1 MVVQDVVGTL
11 SEAAL
16 EKTLTLEVFIPPEVP
31 SVWVDAERLRQV
43 LSNLLGN
50 AVKFTPAGRRISVA
64 AQEEEAAVRISV
76 ADTGPGIPAEH
87 LPQVF
92 DRFWQARST
101 RRAGAGLGLAIA
113 RGIVEA
119 HGGDMGVQSE
129 PGAGSTFFFT
139 LPTA

>member
-1 MVVQDVVGTL
+1 
-11 SEAAL
+11 
-16 EKTLTLEVFIPPEVP
+16 
-31 SVWVDAERLRQV
+31 VWVDAERLHQV

-50 AVKFTPAGRRISVA
+50 AVKVTPPEGRISVA
-64 AQEEEAAVRISV
+64 AVQEEGTVRISV

-119 HGGDMGVQSE
+119 HGGDMGVRSE

-139 LPTA
+139 IPIA